1 MALRRQQ
8 LHHRIRGQATNHQ
21 QVMASGHPG
30 PSFLPA
36 TPHVTPLS
44 VVEVYPVSSGYVTL
58 AASEL
63 MPIITA
69 DGAMVPATGP
79 GQWDQLR
86 LAGGGLYG

>member
-8 LHHRIRGQATNHQ
+8 LHHRVKGQATNHQ
-21 QVMASGHPG
+21 QVMGGGHPAVPG
-30 PSFLPA
+30 PMS
-36 TPHVTPLS
+36 TPLT
-44 VVEVYPVSSGYVTL
+44 VVDVYPVSSSYVTL
-58 AASEL
+58 AASDL

-79 GQWDQLR
+79 GRWDQLR